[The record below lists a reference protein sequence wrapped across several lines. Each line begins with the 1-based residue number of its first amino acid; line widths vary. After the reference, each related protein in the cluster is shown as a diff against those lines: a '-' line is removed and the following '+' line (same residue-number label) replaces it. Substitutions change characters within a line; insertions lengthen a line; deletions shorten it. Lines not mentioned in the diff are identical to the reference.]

1 MVPAPPHPP
10 RKSDLHNKFNENRA
24 ASSPPP
30 GIQLLFGSP
39 SLKIVCKCAGIKI
52 NSKINDLIT
61 LCNAKITVCSV
72 MYTILKQLL
81 EFLVFYHLL

>member
-1 MVPAPPHPP
+1 MVPALPTP
-10 RKSDLHNKFNENRA
+10 RENQIYTINLTKIGLLA
-24 ASSPPP
+24 PPP